1 MVSSFWP
8 IGILFLLIWGGYRW
22 ARRIFYAHP
31 AKTMSGNPPEPDQ
44 SPMDTDSG
52 LVPIG
57 DLRIYPP
64 EDQRKIRLREQVRTL
79 SAGSPESAAGVIKG
93 WLREG

>member
-8 IGILFLLIWGGYRW
+8 IGILFLLFLGGYRW
-22 ARRIFYAHP
+22 AGRIFYAHP
-31 AKTMSGNPPEPDQ
+31 AKAVSGNPTEPDH
-44 SPMDTDSG
+44 SPMDTDPG

-57 DLRIYPP
+57 DLRFYLPD
-64 EDQRKIRLREQVRTL
+64 DQRKIRLREQVRTL
-79 SAGSPESAAGVIKG
+79 SADSPESAAGVIKG